1 MNSTNFLD
9 LIPGFT
15 NGVHA
20 LHAELVG
27 VTFVLAVAGLLFHVL
42 HAQVSGTIRPLGPT
56 LVRLAMV
63 ALLVGALESWGDML
77 VTAVEGLISDMGANG
92 NGADIF
98 QDYQAAIAR
107 KLGSAAA
114 AANFSQ
120 SNSPSSLPQTE
131 GDTSGGFTPQSTG
144 VTLTHYAYPGDS
156 NGDGNSRQGIGAF
169 PFSSAPGSL
178 IPLYSAAL
186 SPDVAAHYNVQ
197 PGQSFSIGTV
207 GGQTYNLV
215 YADKTDASLTGR
227 VDIYDP
233 NNALGGGNNFSALVA
248 RLNGGPLVF
257 GQTGLAA
264 FMPNPG
270 GSIGDQILWAITLG
284 LSWVAL
290 GLMWIMKIVQK
301 LLYLVEIAISPIFIG
316 MLMVPALIHLAR
328 RFFMILVAICLWP
341 LGWAVCNLVTKLL
354 IDLTVNSSPAASA
367 MTAPGMFTGPL
378 LVLAY
383 LLVVAVWVIGS
394 TLAAPLFIGILFGI
408 GGGSATAAVFGATLG
423 TAAAQAGRM
432 ASGAV
437 GGPVG
442 MASAIAGIGSHG
454 SNGSAPVS
462 VQSATRMSAPVINY
476 ATRPMA
482 APQTSRLP

>member
-1 MNSTNFLD
+1 
-9 LIPGFT
+9 
-15 NGVHA
+15 
-20 LHAELVG
+20 
-27 VTFVLAVAGLLFHVL
+27 
-42 HAQVSGTIRPLGPT
+42 
-56 LVRLAMV
+56 
-63 ALLVGALESWGDML
+63 
-77 VTAVEGLISDMGANG
+77 
-92 NGADIF
+92 
-98 QDYQAAIAR
+98 
-107 KLGSAAA
+107 
-114 AANFSQ
+114 
-120 SNSPSSLPQTE
+120 
-131 GDTSGGFTPQSTG
+131 
-144 VTLTHYAYPGDS
+144 
-156 NGDGNSRQGIGAF
+156 
-169 PFSSAPGSL
+169 
-178 IPLYSAAL
+178 
-186 SPDVAAHYNVQ
+186 
-197 PGQSFSIGTV
+197 
-207 GGQTYNLV
+207 
-215 YADKTDASLTGR
+215 
-227 VDIYDP
+227 
-233 NNALGGGNNFSALVA
+233 
-248 RLNGGPLVF
+248 
-257 GQTGLAA
+257 
-264 FMPNPG
+264 
-270 GSIGDQILWAITLG
+270 
-284 LSWVAL
+284 
-290 GLMWIMKIVQK
+290 
-301 LLYLVEIAISPIFIG
+301 

-462 VQSATRMSAPVINY
+462 VQSATRMSVPVINY